1 MFSHDGHLLFLL
13 LLVTVLLLAIPA
25 TSEGGSTYISIVDD
39 IFMQKVWTNFMPKFF
54 AGGIFTLEMSM
65 FVSQRLSAPHVRLL
79 DAPPDSNEA
88 GRHRKQKR

>member
-39 IFMQKVWTNFMPKFF
+39 IFTQKVWTNFMPKIFP
-54 AGGIFTLEMSM
+54 GGITLEMSM

-88 GRHRKQKR
+88 G

>member
-54 AGGIFTLEMSM
+54 PGGITLEMSM